1 MEVLA
6 KFMGLIGKKKK
17 NSTDMKSMVLMLRN
31 HELGLSDV
39 TVEYAIELIKKNK
52 RSLGSDCKIYF
63 IFYYFLDFLDFSR
76 FLNI

>member
-52 RSLGSDCKIYF
+52 RSLGSDCKKYF
-63 IFYYFLDFLDFSR
+63 IFYYFLDFSR

>member
-17 NSTDMKSMVLMLRN
+17 NSTDMKSMVLMMRN

-52 RSLGSDCKIYF
+52 RSLGSDCK
-63 IFYYFLDFLDFSR
+63 
-76 FLNI
+76 NI